1 MLHKSFES
9 FSNALNEGK
18 VTYKRKYTEN
28 HPAKKMYS
36 SSKVRTKV
44 LEAIGERKISKMAF
58 ERILRELNA
67 NPRYG
72 YRNRKLFK

>member
-44 LEAIGERKISKMAF
+44 LEAIG
-58 ERILRELNA
+58 
-67 NPRYG
+67 
-72 YRNRKLFK
+72 